1 MDKKVFYFKEAKDIF
16 IETLNKLNENDRLL
30 EQQKNISSCIKDGN
44 KRKFTFNIFMHG

>member
-30 EQQKNISSCIKDGN
+30 EQQKNMMQLEDVQTKDTSVKG
-44 KRKFTFNIFMHG
+44 